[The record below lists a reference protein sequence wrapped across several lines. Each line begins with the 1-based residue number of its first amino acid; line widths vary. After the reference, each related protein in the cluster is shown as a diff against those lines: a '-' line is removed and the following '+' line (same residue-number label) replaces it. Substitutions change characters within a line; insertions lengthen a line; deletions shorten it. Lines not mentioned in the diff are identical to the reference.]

1 MSCKSWLGWWWIA
14 GAERS
19 DFFLFFSFFFPLFLF
34 PFLFPSFRLLFLLLR
49 FSSFSISSFRS
60 LTRSQQ
66 STGTK
71 AQAPSQPTRM
81 VDKHSSSKVQT
92 LVLFDV
98 AKFVQ
103 LERHAGM
110 DAFHP
115 VLLAHKQL
123 EAAHVMQ
130 VTTKLSVQCMVT
142 LIFTRSM
149 RPSVAS
155 QWRTLRSHASR
166 EQELVLDIAWF

>member
-1 MSCKSWLGWWWIA
+1 
-14 GAERS
+14 
-19 DFFLFFSFFFPLFLF
+19 
-34 PFLFPSFRLLFLLLR
+34 
-49 FSSFSISSFRS
+49 
-60 LTRSQQ
+60 
-66 STGTK
+66 
-71 AQAPSQPTRM
+71 M
-81 VDKHSSSKVQT
+81 VDKHSSFKVQT

-142 LIFTRSM
+142 LICTRSM